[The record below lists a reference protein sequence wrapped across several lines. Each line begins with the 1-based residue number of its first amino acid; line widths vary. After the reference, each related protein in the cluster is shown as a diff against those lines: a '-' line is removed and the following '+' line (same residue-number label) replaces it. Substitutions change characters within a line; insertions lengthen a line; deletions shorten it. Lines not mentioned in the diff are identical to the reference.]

1 MAVTCL
7 SVFVVPTTGCGSKGN
22 GFADGGGDDSGD
34 PCIEFGNCDDAEL
47 STDSGTT
54 QGDSLTVTPQ
64 GVQLT
69 AMGSPVTQQYT
80 ALFTSTMMQD
90 PNAAWSLDN
99 VALGT
104 IDSTGLFKAFGNVG
118 GVATIDADDQQA
130 NAKGSTTVTV
140 SVVLTENPGNVHLC
154 LAVADTRAAWER
166 AVGCGARPIVPEGP
180 VGVDAGPNKGA
191 RVAYL
196 RIHDGITLEFFQ
208 RPQP

>member
-1 MAVTCL
+1 MRSLGWIGVGVLAVF

-22 GFADGGGDDSGD
+22 NFGDGGGDDSGD
-34 PCIEFGNCDDAEL
+34 PCIEFGQCDDAEL
-47 STDSGTT
+47 NTDSGST

-90 PNAAWSLDN
+90 PNASWSLDN

-140 SVVLTENPGNVHLC
+140 SVVLTENPGNISMSDQAKLKQGGNGDAQFRWLYPYNKTVFPRGLTP
-154 LAVADTRAAWER
+154 AVLQFDGQAA
-166 AVGCGARPIVPEGP
+166 
-180 VGVDAGPNKGA
+180 
-191 RVAYL
+191 
-196 RIHDGITLEFFQ
+196 
-208 RPQP
+208 